1 MQFRLRMTISIL
13 AGLAAGLSACATPPD
28 EAPADPALAH
38 GQAMARQYCAACHA
52 VGVNDA
58 SRMAN
63 AIPFRDLSQL
73 YPVEG
78 LAEALV
84 EGLVT
89 GHPDMPEFQFSAEAA
104 NDFIRYLDSIQ
115 SN

>member
-1 MQFRLRMTISIL
+1 MPLHLRLALHVAGGAALLL
-13 AGLAAGLSACATPPD
+13 AACATPP
-28 EAPADPALAH
+28 EQPAADPGLVH
-38 GQAMARQYCAACHA
+38 GETLARQYCSACHA
-52 VGVNDA
+52 VSRNDP
-58 SRMAN
+58 SRMPG
-63 AIPFRDLSQL
+63 AIPFRNLSQL
-73 YPVEG
+73 YPVED

-89 GHPDMPEFQFSAEAA
+89 GHPDMPEFRFSAEAA